1 MLNNKCNETANQLAG
16 IQLLKKGSHQDQE
29 LRRLLDAYPDW
40 FEQRCLETDVVC
52 ALPEFERNDW
62 ASTLRL
68 KEEESEIEKRF
79 SKLCDQQELFA
90 VDKNRQRVESG
101 LIFRWKSRFNITEIL
116 NLMPKDWS
124 GAKVDRN
131 YQAVEKSDENSIWKR
146 RTATAGM
153 VICKPAFLEERD
165 ELKSL
170 WQKLSSTEQP
180 AFPLIRSPV
189 IPVEYLQALGT
200 HFPDSSAYSQEV
212 EQFTRKFDQFCDKW
226 CLMRMITW
234 DLPDPKGPSDNKLPW
249 LFPAH
254 RSDDIVDSLIVK
266 SKGIAEQHG
275 FDDQGSW
282 DSYCSIM
289 KIDHWE
295 RTINARYAD
304 RPKPSGGTTKLLHVL
319 SNLLGVGFDRV
330 KRLRRWK
337 KQLVNGE
344 ITSLKDVH

>member
-1 MLNNKCNETANQLAG
+1 MINNKRKETASQSAG
-16 IQLLKKGSHQDQE
+16 
-29 LRRLLDAYPDW
+29 RRLLKNGNNRDQKLRKLLDAHADW
-40 FEQRCLETDVVC
+40 FKQRCLETDVVC
-52 ALPEFERNDW
+52 ALPEFKDNDW
-62 ASTLRL
+62 ASTLPL
-68 KEEESEIEKRF
+68 TKEECEIEKEF
-79 SKLCDQQELFA
+79 SEICDQQKLFA
-90 VDKNRQRVESG
+90 VDKYRQRVESG
-101 LIFRWKSRFNITEIL
+101 LIYRWKSRFITKELLDI
-116 NLMPKDWS
+116 MPEDWS
-124 GAKVDRN
+124 PPKVDRN
-131 YQAVEKSDENSIWKR
+131 YEAAQKSDENSIWKR
-146 RTATAGM
+146 RTATAGLM
-153 VICKPAFLEERD
+153 ICKPAFLEERD
-165 ELKSL
+165 ELKAM

-180 AFPLIRSPV
+180 VFPLNRSPI
-189 IPVEYLQALGT
+189 IPVDYFQSTGT
-200 HFPDSSAYSQEV
+200 RFPDSPAYSQEV
-212 EQFTRKFDQFCDKW
+212 EQFTRKFDQFCDNW

-254 RSDDIVDSLIVK
+254 RSDGIVDSLIVK
-266 SKGIAEQHG
+266 STGIAEQHG

-304 RPKPSGGTTKLLHVL
+304 RPKPRGGTTKLLHVL

-344 ITSLKDVH
+344 MASLKDVH